1 MIPRDLSS
9 NKRNY
14 ITSSITKLKIWDKQK
29 LVPKITNL
37 KPSISDKDMRDIL
50 FYLHFLTTAKIT
62 VSKSYVF
69 SAKPLVK
76 SSDNMFKL
84 RSR

>member
-14 ITSSITKLKIWDKQK
+14 ITSSIRKLKIWDKQK

-37 KPSISDKDMRDIL
+37 KPSISDEDMRDIL

-69 SAKPLVK
+69 YAKPLVK

>member
-14 ITSSITKLKIWDKQK
+14 ITSSIRKLKIWDKQK

-76 SSDNMFKL
+76 SSDNMFK
-84 RSR
+84 